1 MQLKLK
7 VAHVMLLN
15 KPLKPAADDRHDAG
29 RTDEHWL
36 LADLE
41 AAQRRNLYAA
51 GRGDGPGR
59 TSPRWS
65 ITRRVRRAEHH
76 I

>member
-1 MQLKLK
+1 
-7 VAHVMLLN
+7 MLLN
-15 KPLKPAADDRHDAG
+15 KPLKPAARDRQDAG

-59 TSPRWS
+59 TSRRWS